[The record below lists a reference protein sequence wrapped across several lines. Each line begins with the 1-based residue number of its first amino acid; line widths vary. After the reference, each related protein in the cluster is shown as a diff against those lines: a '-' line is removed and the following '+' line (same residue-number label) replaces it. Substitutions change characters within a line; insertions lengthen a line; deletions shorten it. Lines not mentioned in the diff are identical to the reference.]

1 MSLKKLRGRVVDK
14 HTFSDL
20 DGYLT
25 FCDDFLAHIGDS
37 GNIQADIVSKN
48 ETQYHFLQY
57 KQDGNYQVTRPF
69 NSTLLLQSNEFRQVS
84 KNFRSILKSVKTI
97 NKSDASI
104 RKILNNVTYTL
115 QQSIGLALDALP
127 AEESNKARKLN
138 GDLFE
143 RLVKL
148 ILNETGVPCRS
159 GVIQLP
165 VIVRGKQEFTMS
177 YQHNL
182 IFEMEEKIK
191 LIGSVKTSSKDR
203 LDKIFIDKFLYN
215 KLTETEVP
223 HIAVFLNDV
232 QRKKTSKEGQY
243 GTNSTFLS
251 GHFRGYTVKLNPL
264 DGVYYCDIRE
274 NMKKE
279 SFLRKHILTF
289 DHLLLDDI
297 WRLIK

>member
-1 MSLKKLRGRVVDK
+1 MSLKKLADRVVDK

-20 DGYLT
+20 DGYIA
-25 FCDDFLAHIGDS
+25 FSDDFLAHISNAD
-37 GNIQADIVSKN
+37 NIQADIVSKN

-57 KQDGNYQVTRPF
+57 KQDGHYQVTRPF
-69 NSTLLLQSNEFRQVS
+69 NSTLLLQSDEFRQTS

-97 NKSDASI
+97 NKSDDSI
-104 RKILNNVTYTL
+104 RQILNNVTYTL
-115 QQSIGLALDALP
+115 QQAIGLALDALP
-127 AEESNKARKLN
+127 AGETNKARKLN

-159 GVIQLP
+159 GVVQLP
-165 VIVRGKQEFTMS
+165 VMVRGQQKFTMS
-177 YQHNL
+177 YQHDL
-182 IFEMEEKIK
+182 IVEMEQEIK

-215 KLTETEVP
+215 KLTETAVP

-232 QRKKTSKEGQY
+232 QRKKTLKEGQY
-243 GTNSTFLS
+243 GTNSTFLP

-274 NMKKE
+274 NMKTE
-279 SFLRKHILTF
+279 RFLKKRIHTF